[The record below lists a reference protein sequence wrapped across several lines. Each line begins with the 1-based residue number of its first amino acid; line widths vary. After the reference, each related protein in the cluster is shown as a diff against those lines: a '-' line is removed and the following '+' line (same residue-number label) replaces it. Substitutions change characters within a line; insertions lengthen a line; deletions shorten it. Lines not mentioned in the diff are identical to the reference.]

1 MNTVLSPYAASV
13 SELKKNPSTLLEQ
26 SGGEPVAILNHN
38 RPTAYLIPADL
49 YEEILER
56 LEDAELMEIVEARKN
71 EKSQARKVS
80 LDEL

>member
-13 SELKKNPSTLLEQ
+13 SELKKNPSSLLEQ

-38 RPTAYLIPADL
+38 RPTAYLIPAGL
-49 YEEILER
+49 YEEMLER
-56 LEDAELMEIVEARKN
+56 LEDSELMAIVEARKS
-71 EKSQARKVS
+71 EKLQARKVS